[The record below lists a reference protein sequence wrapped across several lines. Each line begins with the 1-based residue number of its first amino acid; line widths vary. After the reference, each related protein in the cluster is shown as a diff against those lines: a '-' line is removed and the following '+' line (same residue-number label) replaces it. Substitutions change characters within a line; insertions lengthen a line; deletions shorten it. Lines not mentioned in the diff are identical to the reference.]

1 MAHAWTAS
9 EIRLFKL
16 AKPYLP
22 VMHNDLH
29 TKEAVRFAF
38 KLLDLAGGD
47 REIVIPAVILH
58 DVGWSQI
65 PEDIA
70 IEARIPEGSPE
81 LVKIHEDKG
90 VVIAREILGQVLDI
104 PSMVGGRLY
113 FLGGIPSSGKTG
125 PKVRKK
131 CFKPDRR

>member
-1 MAHAWTAS
+1 MAHEWTAS

-16 AKPYLP
+16 AKPYLA

-90 VVIAREILGQVLDI
+90 VVIARGVR
-104 PSMVGGRLY
+104 GRATL
-113 FLGGIPSSGKTG
+113 SN
-125 PKVRKK
+125 
-131 CFKPDRR
+131 